1 MSVWFQFSNPNFQFP
16 NSKQIISATFNERLA
31 IAFGQVST
39 VEGSTITIMK
49 NLRVCGDYHSV
60 IKLLSKIVGCKIVV
74 RDFGRFHHFKNDIC
88 SCSDYW

>member
-1 MSVWFQFSNPNFQFP
+1 MLSFHS
-16 NSKQIISATFNERLA
+16 ERLV
-31 IAFGQVST
+31 IAFGLVST

-49 NLRVCGDYHSV
+49 NLRVYGDCHSV

-88 SCSDYW
+88 SCSDYWQHY

>member
-1 MSVWFQFSNPNFQFP
+1 MLSFHS
-16 NSKQIISATFNERLA
+16 ERLV
-31 IAFGQVST
+31 IAFGLVSN

-49 NLRVCGDYHSV
+49 NLRVYGDCHSV

-88 SCSDYW
+88 SCSDYWQHY